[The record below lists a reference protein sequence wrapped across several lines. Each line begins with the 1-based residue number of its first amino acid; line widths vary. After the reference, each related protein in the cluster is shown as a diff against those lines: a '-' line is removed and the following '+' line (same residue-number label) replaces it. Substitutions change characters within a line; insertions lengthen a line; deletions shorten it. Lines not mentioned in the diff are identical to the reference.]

1 MITPETVEKIL
12 DATRVEE
19 VVGDFVRLKKRGVSL
34 IGLCPFHNEKTP
46 SFHVSPV
53 KGIFKCFGCGK
64 AGSAVSFL
72 MEHEHYS
79 YPDALRYL
87 ARKYRIEIEEERPSP
102 EQQEALNEKESLYN
116 LTAFA
121 QKYFEEALFQT
132 EEGKAIAMSYLKERG
147 FSTETIKKFG
157 LGYNPG
163 QWDSFVRHAIANGYK
178 KEQLIKAGLCR
189 ESENQLYDIFRSRII
204 FPVHSISGR
213 VVGFGA
219 RILVS
224 DKNRPKYLNSPE
236 TDIYQ
241 KSKILYGIFHS
252 RTAIS
257 RLDNCLLVEGYTDV
271 IALHQAGIENVIAS
285 SGTSLTSEQIRLIKR
300 YTSNITLLFDGDPAG
315 IKAAFRGVDMIL
327 EEGMNVRLVLFPE
340 GEDPDSYA
348 KKYRPVELQQFVQE
362 NTVDFISFKTKLL
375 LSEAQNDPIK
385 KAALIKEIAQTV
397 ALVADPITRSIYT
410 QKCSEMLQI
419 DEYLLIDE
427 TNRMRR
433 KKALSAVKPI
443 TEQDVVIPEIP
454 TPPESVAGKN
464 FTNGFHEKEV
474 IRMLLLYGERIL
486 EVDGED
492 DLGKPVKVPVLV
504 ADLVL
509 DDLNADEL
517 TFDNEVC
524 QKILEI
530 FSDFKAKGELPP
542 ARLFTHHPDEQV
554 RQLTLNLI
562 ETPHLLSEN
571 WEVKHRI
578 FVKPEAENLKESLL
592 QSLYAFK
599 LKRIDRMIADNQE
612 QLGKQQFD
620 EQQLQFLKND
630 IELKAKRMQFAAALN
645 RIIP

>member
-1 MITPETVEKIL
+1 MITPATVEKIL

-102 EQQEALNEKESLYN
+102 EQQVAIDEKESLYN

-163 QWDSFVRHAIANGYK
+163 QWDSFTRYAITNGYK

-224 DKNRPKYLNSPE
+224 DKNKPKYLNSPE

-257 RLDNCLLVEGYTDV
+257 RHDNCFLVEGYTDV

-285 SGTSLTSEQIRLIKR
+285 SGTSLTSEQIRLIRR

-348 KKYRPVELQQFVQE
+348 KNSGL
-362 NTVDFISFKTKLL
+362 
-375 LSEAQNDPIK
+375 
-385 KAALIKEIAQTV
+385 
-397 ALVADPITRSIYT
+397 
-410 QKCSEMLQI
+410 
-419 DEYLLIDE
+419 
-427 TNRMRR
+427 
-433 KKALSAVKPI
+433 
-443 TEQDVVIPEIP
+443 
-454 TPPESVAGKN
+454 
-464 FTNGFHEKEV
+464 
-474 IRMLLLYGERIL
+474 
-486 EVDGED
+486 
-492 DLGKPVKVPVLV
+492 
-504 ADLVL
+504 
-509 DDLNADEL
+509 
-517 TFDNEVC
+517 
-524 QKILEI
+524 
-530 FSDFKAKGELPP
+530 
-542 ARLFTHHPDEQV
+542 
-554 RQLTLNLI
+554 
-562 ETPHLLSEN
+562 
-571 WEVKHRI
+571 
-578 FVKPEAENLKESLL
+578 
-592 QSLYAFK
+592 
-599 LKRIDRMIADNQE
+599 
-612 QLGKQQFD
+612 
-620 EQQLQFLKND
+620 
-630 IELKAKRMQFAAALN
+630 
-645 RIIP
+645 